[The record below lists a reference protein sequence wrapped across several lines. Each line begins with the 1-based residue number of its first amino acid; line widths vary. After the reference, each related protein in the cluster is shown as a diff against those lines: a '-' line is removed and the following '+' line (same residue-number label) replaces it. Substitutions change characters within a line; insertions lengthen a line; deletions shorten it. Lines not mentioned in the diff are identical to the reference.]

1 LPTLNPI
8 SDAFALQRPTQ
19 NGKILL
25 MEKRLRF
32 PKSRRLTR
40 DLEFR
45 RVRMEGKS
53 IRGDMLTIGFLK
65 SAQPNATAR
74 AGFVTSKRVGNA
86 VIRNRTRR
94 RLREIF
100 RKHQDE
106 IHDGIWIV
114 TIASAR
120 AARETFRALEDE
132 WLRLA
137 RRASIFDA

>member
-1 LPTLNPI
+1 RRQKKRRRTRQLTHHRRLRRRRNPHVRFAKSSSKEIRGRLLLVRVWPEFVGQPFRLPTLNPI

-86 VIRNRTRR
+86 VIRN
-94 RLREIF
+94 
-100 RKHQDE
+100 
-106 IHDGIWIV
+106 
-114 TIASAR
+114 
-120 AARETFRALEDE
+120 
-132 WLRLA
+132 
-137 RRASIFDA
+137 